1 MPIAFNPPPLPS
13 SQLQPQSKNNA
24 GSASDD
30 RAGTA
35 DMPSRFAD
43 LLTAAGHP
51 RPTAPESG
59 AQRPA
64 EAKDDAATVDKEPD
78 ASGTPATVPLWL
90 PGMAAP
96 ATPAVPIAPAAKF
109 LPDRATDDGNAAV
122 VAAATRSLS
131 GAASSASASPHNA
144 RAANGM
150 DALKDGDGKRSATT
164 VAQQDTAQDIRN
176 AGGWSALHYAA
187 PAEGEA
193 KPSPALAEG
202 SASDGPNA
210 STTPISSHS
219 GGTVIPL
226 AAPSAE
232 LRTPDRVDSIVPV
245 RVDHPVGSPAWAE
258 DVGVKLAHVVSL
270 RHQGVELHVQPAH
283 LGPIDIRISINGDQ
297 ASVQFV
303 APHATTRDAL
313 ENALPVLRDLLAQQG
328 LALGDTAIGGRAQG
342 GFASPDATGDDQ
354 AQARDVGRPLPVS
367 APSASG
373 PLRLLDVFA

>member
-13 SQLQPQSKNNA
+13 PQLQPQAKNNA

-35 DMPSRFAD
+35 DAPSRFAD
-43 LLTAAGHP
+43 LLTAAAHP

-59 AQRPA
+59 AQRPT
-64 EAKDDAATVDKEPD
+64 EAKDDAAMADKAPD

-90 PGMAAP
+90 PGMAGP
-96 ATPAVPIAPAAKF
+96 AMPAVPIAPAAKS
-109 LPDRATDDGNAAV
+109 LPDCATDDGNAAV
-122 VAAATRSLS
+122 AVAAATRGPP
-131 GAASSASASPHNA
+131 GAASSASASPHSG
-144 RAANGM
+144 RAARGV
-150 DALKDGDGKRSATT
+150 DALNDGDGKRSATT

-187 PAEGEA
+187 PVEGEA

-210 STTPISSHS
+210 STTPISNQG
-219 GGTVIPL
+219 GGTVIAL

-245 RVDHPVGSPAWAE
+245 HVDHPVGSPAWAD

-342 GFASPDATGDDQ
+342 GFASSDATRDDQ
-354 AQARDVGRPLPVS
+354 AQARDAGLPVS

-373 PLRLLDVFA
+373 TLRLLDVFA